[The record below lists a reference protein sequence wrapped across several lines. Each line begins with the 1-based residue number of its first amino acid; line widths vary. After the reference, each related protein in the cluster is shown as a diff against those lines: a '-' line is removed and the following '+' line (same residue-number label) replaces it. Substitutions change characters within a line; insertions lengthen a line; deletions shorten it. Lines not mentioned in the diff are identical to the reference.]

1 VPAARRWRNDTE
13 DFRFPL
19 AVPREPRRFYFQ
31 FGAPVPT
38 DDLDAADRAACAA
51 VYAAAEQAVKA
62 SVAHLLDRRRDDAYD
77 RAVPRLARE
86 LATGQTAPT
95 FPV

>member
-1 VPAARRWRNDTE
+1 MAEQHQIEEWGEVEA
-13 DFRFPL
+13 
-19 AVPREPRRFYFQ
+19 
-31 FGAPVPT
+31 GH
-38 DDLDAADRAACAA
+38 DLDAADRAACAA
-51 VYAAAEQAVKA
+51 VYAAAEHAVKA